1 MADGPKAGTQTALER
16 VHQWL
21 LTNANARP
29 LTEEELAQYTAR
41 GADRGWRF
49 QLDVE
54 GQIVDLDLTVDNRFP
69 RSRPRVGLSKPP
81 PFPSYPHVESDGR
94 LCIIEDVD
102 ELDHTKPTGIIKAVL
117 KGAAE
122 VLEEGLTG
130 RNEDDFRDEFL
141 SYWDPTAKGP
151 TVFSL
156 ADPCGS
162 SRRVKLWC
170 SGKNYVAAE
179 DRRSMSNWLKNRTG
193 RGLAEGEACQPAL
206 ILWFDQPLLP
216 NEYPSN
222 PADLCALADKA
233 GGSAPDLLRRYLA
246 EDICERLVLLGAQ
259 SKNGPC
265 FAAVTIQP
273 HPSHRRNSVRARRKG
288 NPAKPQPSVILAEVL
303 RGALIRHRV
312 ERVDPQL
319 IHGRDSN
326 RELDIL
332 LASKVIMLGCGSL
345 GGYIART
352 LAQAGVGEIVLI
364 DPDVFEPANSSRH
377 VLGGECTHGHKAQAL
392 AVKLRREFP
401 HTRFEHHNQ
410 SWQLVADKNSKKFQQ
425 ADLVV
430 STIGSWSHEGEFNA
444 RQVNLGHPS
453 STLYAWTE
461 PFGAA
466 AHAVIVGSSGGCLAC
481 GLTSFGEPMFK
492 AAQFSGDT
500 LRQMAACGSYFQ
512 PYGASEIN
520 SAANLAADL
529 AIDHLLDRAPVGS
542 YRVLS
547 ARQSIVERSGGIW
560 TPEWERSTLQRPSA
574 ALVEMVWRQDLACS
588 ECGRSRQ

>member
-1 MADGPKAGTQTALER
+1 MADAPKAGTPTALER
-16 VHQWL
+16 VHRWL

-29 LTEEELAQYTAR
+29 LKEEELARYTAR

-49 QLDVE
+49 QLNVE

-69 RSRPRVGLSKPP
+69 RSRPRVGFSDPP

-102 ELDHTKPTGIIKAVL
+102 ELDHNKPTGIIKAVL
-117 KGAAE
+117 TGAAE
-122 VLEEGLTG
+122 VLEEGFAG

-151 TVFSL
+151 TVYSL

-162 SRRVKLWC
+162 SRRVKLW
-170 SGKNYVAAE
+170 SAGKNYFAAE
-179 DRRSMSNWLKNRTG
+179 DRRSLNNWLQNRTG
-193 RGLAEGEACQPAL
+193 RGLAEGEACKPGL

-216 NEYPSN
+216 KEYPSN
-222 PADLCALADKA
+222 PAELCALADKI
-233 GGSAPDLLRRYLA
+233 GGNAPDLLRRYLA
-246 EDICERLVLLGAQ
+246 EDVCDRLVLLGAQ

-273 HPSHRRNSVRARRKG
+273 HPSHRRNSVRTRRKG
-288 NPAKPQPSVILAEVL
+288 NPAKAEPSVILAEVL
-303 RGALIRHRV
+303 RGTLIRHRV
-312 ERVDPQL
+312 ERVDPHL
-319 IHGRDSN
+319 IHGRDN
-326 RELDIL
+326 NPELEVL
-332 LASKVIMLGCGSL
+332 LASKVIILGCGSL

-364 DPDVFEPANSSRH
+364 DPEVFEPANPSRH
-377 VLGGECTHGHKAQAL
+377 VLGGECAHGFKAQAL

-401 HTRFEHHNQ
+401 HARFEHHNK
-410 SWQLVADKNSKKFQQ
+410 SWQKVADKNPKQFQQ
-425 ADLVV
+425 ADLVI

-444 RQVNLGHPS
+444 RQVSLMHPS

-466 AHAVIVGSSGGCLAC
+466 AHAVVIGGAGGCLGC
-481 GLTSFGEPMFK
+481 GLTAFGEPVFK
-492 AAQFSGDT
+492 VAQFAGTT
-500 LRQMAACGSYFQ
+500 LKQMAACGSYFQ

-520 SAANLAADL
+520 SAANLAVDL
-529 AIDHLLDRAPVGS
+529 AIDHLLDRAPAGS

-547 ARQSIVERSGGIW
+547 ARENIVVKNGGAW
-560 TPEWERSTLQRPSA
+560 APEWQKLTLNRPSA
-574 ALVEMVWRQDLACS
+574 ALVELMWQKNEVCG
-588 ECGRSRQ
+588 ECGRNKP